1 MKKALIG
8 VGTNLGDKMHNIEDA
23 VAALNR
29 IPKLFVK
36 RASSV
41 YETEPWGF
49 KEQSNFYNAVLEVE
63 TELSP
68 RALLGVCL
76 GIEGALGRIR
86 EFKNG
91 PRIIDLDILLYEG
104 ETLSCEELT
113 VPHKFLRERDFVLV
127 PLKELF
133 CDLKIFDCDFSKD
146 YAEICKNSQM
156 KAVGLIDLKG

>member
-8 VGTNLGDKMHNIEDA
+8 VGTNLGDKMQNIKDA
-23 VAALNR
+23 VAALNK
-29 IPKLFVK
+29 IPKLTVT

-41 YETEPWGF
+41 YETEPWGYI
-49 KEQSNFYNAVLEVE
+49 EQDNFYNAVIEVK
-63 TELSP
+63 TGLSP

-76 GIEGALGRIR
+76 GIEGALGRVR

-91 PRIIDLDILLYEG
+91 PRIIDLDILVYEG

-127 PLKELF
+127 PLRELF
-133 CDLKIFDCDFSKD
+133 PDLKVFGYDFSED
-146 YAEICKNSQM
+146 YDKICENSTV
-156 KAVGLIDLKG
+156 KTVCRLK